1 MKSVVQPKVQ
11 TALIGCGRMALGH
24 IRAMLA
30 QQDTTSIRVV
40 CEPSPAAY
48 AAACDL
54 FRSHG
59 LTPPPNE
66 PDLEQLLA
74 RYGNELDAAFI
85 MTPHAY
91 HYAQTEACLQS
102 GLDVLLEKP
111 MVINASE
118 AENLIKTRD
127 RTGKLLVV
135 AFPGSLSPQVR
146 TAVQM
151 LRANQLGKILNIT
164 GMAWE
169 NWRTPNIG
177 TWRQIPEVAGGG
189 FFFDTGAHML
199 NTIADLAGEDFV
211 EIAAWLDNM
220 DTPVDIR
227 GAAIGRLKSGALVT
241 FNACGDT
248 CTRSTSDVRVFCQ
261 QGVIF
266 TDIWGKFLNVQR
278 PDTAQP
284 EPVELPRSQGV
295 WQQFLAVR
303 QGEIP
308 NPCPPEV
315 GLRMA
320 RLWDAIRASAEQDG
334 KMVKVGAL

>member
-1 MKSVVQPKVQ
+1 
-11 TALIGCGRMALGH
+11 
-24 IRAMLA
+24 
-30 QQDTTSIRVV
+30 
-40 CEPSPAAY
+40 
-48 AAACDL
+48 
-54 FRSHG
+54 
-59 LTPPPNE
+59 
-66 PDLEQLLA
+66 
-74 RYGNELDAAFI
+74 
-85 MTPHAY
+85 
-91 HYAQTEACLQS
+91 
-102 GLDVLLEKP
+102 
-111 MVINASE
+111 
-118 AENLIKTRD
+118 
-127 RTGKLLVV
+127 
-135 AFPGSLSPQVR
+135 
-146 TAVQM
+146 
-151 LRANQLGKILNIT
+151 
-164 GMAWE
+164 
-169 NWRTPNIG
+169 
-177 TWRQIPEVAGGG
+177 
-189 FFFDTGAHML
+189 ML